1 MSQGPHDATPS
12 WYGYQYQ
19 GFVALYHSLII
30 INDIA
35 DEIDTVN
42 NKEVNIKS
50 IKDKIKNYKLEIE
63 WMEDFSIKKN
73 DKYISFHQVK
83 SGISKN
89 PLVFDV
95 IYDIFYKMFE
105 NKKDS
110 PKGFI
115 HLNKKYEN
123 KKDIKDFEE
132 EFIRNFKSERKEDE
146 FKYYEQIKNEIRV
159 YNKYFSELDGIK
171 EEISNELEKYYSK
184 MKYKEKSYDKKY
196 AIFFMMN
203 MLDNFISPNDR
214 ENHEISFNCFI
225 EFFDKTI
232 DSDFQK
238 DHQYYLFRL
247 AFSRAY
253 EYLLKYK
260 CGKENCFNCSK
271 DCKIISLLD
280 IVNEVEHNP
289 FKTFVRNISPD
300 TNLEHSNNLPSDR
313 QILNTIYEYL
323 YEIDGFKI
331 KDNNKITLVNNKKI
345 NWATTNMEPNNRIN
359 KQMFVDDIEKN
370 KMSLIDL
377 LYNADNILT
386 LNLSHENIDSLK
398 NNITVIPFEFLVEEG
413 LLNGNEKDFYFE
425 KYSKEKKIKLVS
437 YSELKK
443 ELGI

>member
-1 MSQGPHDATPS
+1 
-12 WYGYQYQ
+12 
-19 GFVALYHSLII
+19 
-30 INDIA
+30 
-35 DEIDTVN
+35 
-42 NKEVNIKS
+42 
-50 IKDKIKNYKLEIE
+50 
-63 WMEDFSIKKN
+63 
-73 DKYISFHQVK
+73 
-83 SGISKN
+83 
-89 PLVFDV
+89 
-95 IYDIFYKMFE
+95 
-105 NKKDS
+105 
-110 PKGFI
+110 
-115 HLNKKYEN
+115 
-123 KKDIKDFEE
+123 
-132 EFIRNFKSERKEDE
+132 
-146 FKYYEQIKNEIRV
+146 
-159 YNKYFSELDGIK
+159 
-171 EEISNELEKYYSK
+171 
-184 MKYKEKSYDKKY
+184 
-196 AIFFMMN
+196 
-203 MLDNFISPNDR
+203 
-214 ENHEISFNCFI
+214 
-225 EFFDKTI
+225 
-232 DSDFQK
+232 
-238 DHQYYLFRL
+238 LFRV